1 MFEWS
6 LAVQNGHLRRFL
18 EAPSILNSR
27 AQSFEGSTLPRE
39 HSQRA
44 RHHARQGV
52 LTVVSLISP
61 YRKDRDAARLAHEKQ
76 SIPFLEV
83 FLDVPLSVVQAR
95 DSAVC

>member
-61 YRKDRDAARLAHEKQ
+61 YRTDRDAARLAHEKRN
-76 SIPFLEV
+76 IPFLEV
-83 FLDVPLSVVQAR
+83 FLDVPLSVVKAR
-95 DSAVC
+95 HSSVC